1 MKFQSKNMH
10 YVFHRE
16 YFDGLELLRDNGAP
30 TRTVEERNQAVFS
43 FAFPE
48 ADLFAGLRG
57 LDTFRSFELVTT
69 YPGLLVG
76 TGNPHDAKLEGAIK
90 LGFSLDYVTGLPCIP
105 GSSLKGM
112 LRSRFPGKYGGEE
125 KTDRE
130 ILIGA
135 YLGRDD
141 IDAEALE
148 TEIFTGNDI
157 FLGAFPTDW
166 PDGMLSMEYITP
178 HKDFQDPMPISL
190 LKIKPNVCLEFGFL
204 LSDGTIK
211 ATEKCALFRELVME
225 SGIGA
230 KTNVGYGRLVKPEA
244 RPKRNRIGYDPARYN
259 EMNRLMKSRAAGNRA
274 PQQGRPTQGRP
285 ANPAPQQGRP
295 QRAVLGT
302 CPNCGADIVGGNR
315 FPSCT
320 GNCGFRPGRPRGY
333 RKPVTDD
340 EYRKL
345 LNGETVLMRGF
356 EDNWG
361 STYNALVR
369 LKGVQA
375 PQTDRNTG
383 QTVRYGDYQVERQL

>member
-16 YFDGLELLRDNGAP
+16 YFDGLELLLEKGAP

-43 FAFPE
+43 FAFPK
-48 ADLFAGLRG
+48 ADLFAGLRE
-57 LDTFRSFELVTT
+57 LRNFRSFSLVTT

-76 TGNPHDAKLEGAIK
+76 IGNPHDAKLDGAIK
-90 LGFSLDYVTGLPCIP
+90 LGFSLDYVTGLPYIP

-135 YLGRDD
+135 YLGRED

-148 TEIFTGNDI
+148 AEIFDGNDI

-178 HKDFQDPMPISL
+178 HKRFQDPNPISMM
-190 LKIKPNVCLEFGFL
+190 KIKPNVCFEFCFL
-204 LSDGTIK
+204 LSDGTIS
-211 ATEKCALFRELVME
+211 AARKCGLFRDLVME

-230 KTNVGYGRLVKPEA
+230 KTNVGYGRMAEPEA
-244 RPKRNRIGYDPARYN
+244 RPKPNRIGYDPQRYEYMNSIMQARAQ
-259 EMNRLMKSRAAGNRA
+259 RDATRKSRDASA
-274 PQQGRPTQGRP
+274 TQSRT
-285 ANPAPQQGRP
+285 P
-295 QRAVLGT
+295 QRVALGK
-302 CPNCGADIVGGNR
+302 CPNCGAEIVSGNK
-315 FPSCT
+315 FPSCAN
-320 GNCGFRPGRPRGY
+320 NCGFRPGRPRGY
-333 RKPVTDD
+333 RKPVTDG

-345 LNGETVLMRGF
+345 LNGESVLMRGF
-356 EDNWG
+356 ESQYGNYD
-361 STYNALVR
+361 ALVR
-369 LKGVQA
+369 LKGTQP
-375 PQTDRNTG
+375 PQIDPKTG

>member
-1 MKFQSKNMH
+1 MKFPSKNMH

-16 YFDGLELLRDNGAP
+16 YFDGLELLRENGAP

-43 FAFPE
+43 FAFPK
-48 ADLFAGLRG
+48 ADLFAGLRE
-57 LDTFRSFELVTT
+57 LPNFRSFELVTT

-76 TGNPHDAKLEGAIK
+76 TGNPHDAKLEAAIK
-90 LGFSLDYVTGLPCIP
+90 LGFSFDYVTGLPYLP

-112 LRSRFPGKYGGEE
+112 LRSRFPGKYGGED

-148 TEIFTGNDI
+148 TEIFTGNDT

-178 HKDFQDPMPISL
+178 HKDFQDPVPISL
-190 LKIKPNVCLEFGFL
+190 LKIKPNVCFEFGFL
-204 LSDGTIK
+204 LSNGMVS
-211 ATEKCALFRELVME
+211 ATEKCGLFRELVME

-230 KTNVGYGRLVKPEA
+230 KTNVGYGRLVKPEG
-244 RPKRNRIGYDPARYN
+244 RPKRNRIGYDPARYA
-259 EMNRLMKSRAAGNRA
+259 EMNRLIKARAAAGNRPVQRSAA
-274 PQQGRPTQGRP
+274 PGKRP
-285 ANPAPQQGRP
+285 PQQGRP
-295 QRAVLGT
+295 QRAILGK
-302 CPNCGADIVGGNR
+302 CPNCGADIVGGNK
-315 FPSCT
+315 FPSCA

-345 LNGETVLMRGF
+345 LNGETVLMHGF

-361 STYNALVR
+361 NAYSALVR
-369 LKGVQA
+369 FKGVQA
-375 PQTDRNTG
+375 PQSDRNTG
-383 QTVRYGDYQVERQL
+383 ESVRYGDYQIERQL

>member
-43 FAFPE
+43 FAFPK
-48 ADLFAGLRG
+48 ADLFAGLRE
-57 LDTFRSFELVTT
+57 LDNFRSFALVTT
-69 YPGLLVG
+69 YPGLLIG
-76 TGNPHDAKLEGAIK
+76 TGNPHDAKLDAAIK
-90 LGFSLDYVTGLPCIP
+90 LGFSFDYVTGLPYLP

-112 LRSRFPGKYGGEE
+112 LRSRFPGKYGGED

-148 TEIFTGNDI
+148 TEIFTGNDT

-178 HKDFQDPMPISL
+178 HKDFQDPVPISL
-190 LKIKPNVCLEFGFL
+190 LKIKPNVCFEFGFL
-204 LSDGTIK
+204 LSNGMVS
-211 ATEKCALFRELVME
+211 ATEKRGLFRELVME

-230 KTNVGYGRLVKPEA
+230 KTNVGYGRLVKPEG
-244 RPKRNRIGYDPARYN
+244 RPKRNRIGYDPARYA
-259 EMNRLMKSRAAGNRA
+259 EMNRLMKARAAAGNRPVQRSAA
-274 PQQGRPTQGRP
+274 PGNRP
-285 ANPAPQQGRP
+285 PQQGRP
-295 QRAVLGT
+295 QRAILGK
-302 CPNCGADIVGGNR
+302 CPTCGADIVGGNK

-345 LNGETVLMRGF
+345 LNGETVLMHGF

-361 STYNALVR
+361 NTYSALVR
-369 LKGVQA
+369 FKGVQA

-383 QTVRYGDYQVERQL
+383 ESVRYGDYQVERQL